1 MGMFRRRRRDVTA
14 INRWQR
20 AEPADGRHLRS
31 WAREHLGV
39 EAYVEPATAVTGM
52 TVVLVAHDGEWTRR
66 RVDGPDAARRLGK
79 DLRIP
84 VYDVHRVGY
93 PQRMRDHDAR
103 LRIVRRRAAGL
114 SGG

>member
-1 MGMFRRRRRDVTA
+1 MFGRRRREVGTA
-14 INRWQR
+14 NPWQR
-20 AEPADGRHLRS
+20 AEPADGRHLRT
-31 WAREHLGV
+31 WARAHVGV

-66 RVDGPDAARRLGK
+66 RIDGPGAARRLGK
-79 DLRIP
+79 DLKIP

-103 LRIVRRRAAGL
+103 RRILRGRASGL